1 MKGKVNAITYL
12 FAFLGLALLIF
23 FHELGHFIAA
33 KISRVRVEEFM
44 IGLPGPKIFKFK
56 AGETTYGITVIPFG
70 GYVKLFG
77 DVDTSKEDIE
87 KNPEGSF
94 LMKPFRLQI
103 LTIFSGPFFNL
114 LLSVFLF
121 AAMFIYGIPGY
132 PSTTIEKV
140 LKNSAAEKAGIK
152 SGDRVVAIDNV
163 NVKEWDDL
171 VSYIQKNKGKKV
183 KIKVIRNRKEKI
195 ISAVVGEK
203 EMKGFLGV
211 QAKRM
216 TYRLSFFPAL
226 YRGLRHT
233 YEMTYTFLKL
243 LYTETVKGRLLKESA
258 GPVGIVV
265 ETSKAV
271 KVGVDFYLYLLGLI
285 SINLAIV
292 NLIPIPPLD
301 GGRIAIL
308 TYEKVTGQRLSREMM
323 ALIQLTGIILFL
335 FLMIYLI
342 QADIQ
347 RYHLLGANNK

>member
-1 MKGKVNAITYL
+1 MKAITYL
-12 FAFLGLALLIF
+12 FAFLGLASLIF

-44 IGLPGPKIFKFK
+44 IGLPGPKLFKFK
-56 AGETTYGITVIPFG
+56 TGETTYGITAIPFG

-77 DVDTSKEDIE
+77 DVDTSKEDLE
-87 KNPEGSF
+87 KNPEKSF
-94 LMKPFRLQI
+94 LMKPFRLQV

-121 AAMFIYGIPGY
+121 AAMFLYGIPGY

-140 LKNSAAEKAGIK
+140 LKNSAAESAGIK
-152 SGDRVVAIDNV
+152 AGDKVVAVDSIQV
-163 NVKEWDDL
+163 REWDDL
-171 VSYIQKNKGKKV
+171 VNYIQKNKGKEV
-183 KIKVIRNRKEKI
+183 KIRVLRDEEEVLVSTI
-195 ISAVVGEK
+195 VGEK
-203 EMKGFLGV
+203 EGKGFLGV

-226 YRGLRHT
+226 YRGLHHT

-243 LYTETVKGRLLKESA
+243 LYTETLKGRLLKESA

-308 TYEKVTGQRLSREMM
+308 TYEKLTGRRLSREVM
-323 ALIQLTGIILFL
+323 AFIQLAGIILFL

>member
-1 MKGKVNAITYL
+1 M
-12 FAFLGLALLIF
+12 LIF

-33 KISRVRVEEFM
+33 KISRIRVVEFM
-44 IGLPGPKIFKFK
+44 IGLPGPKLFQFK
-56 AGETTYGITVIPFG
+56 AGETTYGITMIPFG

-77 DVDTSKEDIE
+77 DVDSSEEEIKN
-87 KNPEGSF
+87 NPERSF
-94 LMKPFRLQI
+94 LLKPFWMQV

-114 LLSVFLF
+114 LLAVFLF
-121 AAMFIYGIPGY
+121 AAMFVYGIPGY

-140 LKNSAAEKAGIK
+140 LPGTAAEKAGIK
-152 SGDRVVAIDNV
+152 PGDKVIKIDEV
-163 NVKEWDDL
+163 QIKEWENL
-171 VSYIQKNKGKKV
+171 VNYVQKNKGKLV
-183 KIKVIRNRKEKI
+183 KIKVERKNREI
-195 ISAVVGEK
+195 VLFATIGEK
-203 EMKGFLGV
+203 AGKGFLGI
-211 QAKRM
+211 QAKRT
-216 TYRLSFFPAL
+216 TYRLSPIPAL
-226 YRGLRHT
+226 QRGLHHT
-233 YEMTYTFLKL
+233 YEMTVTFLKL

-271 KVGVDFYLYLLGLI
+271 KVGIDFYLYLLGLI

-308 TYEKVTGQRLSREMM
+308 TIERLTGRKLSKETM
-323 ALIQLTGIILFL
+323 ALVQLIGIILFL
-335 FLMIYLI
+335 LLMIYLI